1 MTGVEAIIV
10 AAIAAVG
17 GVITALVQKTRKEN
31 KEDHMVVADLVN
43 GVKDEIFNVH
53 HKIDKV
59 DDRMQ
64 DHIMWHYQ
72 KSDPKE
78 EEKTTRNRRK

>member
-1 MTGVEAIIV
+1 MTGIEGIIV

-17 GVITALVQKTRKEN
+17 GVVTALVQKTRKEN
-31 KEDHMVVADLVN
+31 KEDHMVVADLVS
-43 GVKDEIFNVH
+43 GVKDELFNIH

-64 DHIMWHYQ
+64 DHIMWHYE
-72 KSDPKE
+72 KSDPK
-78 EEKTTRNRRK
+78 KTTTVAKKK